1 MKHFVIYIPGLGD
14 DVSIR
19 NRLLSWWNF
28 KDVQVKL
35 IPMNWYGDDQNFN
48 KKQAIVLRAFDKAI
62 QDGYTVSLI
71 GESAGASMAL
81 NVAALRP
88 VFHRVITI
96 AGLNDTNTDISP
108 SIRGR
113 SPSFLHSVHAIR
125 TAMEKLDVS
134 RVHTIRGLIDSTVY
148 ARHTRISGA
157 HNHFV
162 PGIGHLITIGL
173 CLTLFA
179 PYVIKLIKQRQ

>member
-1 MKHFVIYIPGLGD
+1 MD
-14 DVSIR
+14 
-19 NRLLSWWNF
+19 
-28 KDVQVKL
+28 
-35 IPMNWYGDDQNFN
+35 WYGSDQDYH
-48 KKQAIVLRAFDKAI
+48 KKRTLVLRIFDRAV

-108 SIRGR
+108 SIRKR
-113 SPSFLHSVHAIR
+113 SPSFLHSVRAIGA
-125 TAMEKLDVS
+125 AMKELDTS
-134 RVHTIRGLIDSTVY
+134 RVHTIRGLADFTVY
-148 ARHTRISGA
+148 ARHTRIDGA
-157 HNHFV
+157 HNHIV
-162 PGIGHLITIGL
+162 LGIGHLVTIGL

-179 PYVIKLIKQRQ
+179 PYIVTIIKRGY